1 MDRAPVS
8 VGTAIDFR
16 LFFQNVLAT
25 LVHTTFPCDI
35 NGHEIRAFISEKK
48 NTLLQQPIHSTESVD
63 QITSVNH
70 HQAFI
75 KCFCNGIYVHRYF

>member
-25 LVHTTFPCDI
+25 LVHITFPCDI

-48 NTLLQQPIHSTESVD
+48 HPSMSWATLLTPGVPYTVVD
-63 QITSVNH
+63 T
-70 HQAFI
+70 
-75 KCFCNGIYVHRYF
+75 R